1 MIKKKILIV
10 GGGFRGILTANQ
22 LKENNSIDLIEKSSY
37 IGGVLFSEKW
47 NGFYLDKGVHI
58 FDNTNNEDTKL
69 IQKILKNKF
78 RKISVKYGSRITD
91 KTSDKVAVPDFTT
104 LDIKIQRKIAQ
115 ELFECTYLKQKSKN
129 LHEYLINYTCKKI
142 FCD

>member
-1 MIKKKILIV
+1 MIKKKILVV

-58 FDNTNNEDTKL
+58 FDNTSNEDTKL
-69 IQKILKNKF
+69 IPSVALFVKIIF
-78 RKISVKYGSRITD
+78 SEDG
-91 KTSDKVAVPDFTT
+91 
-104 LDIKIQRKIAQ
+104 
-115 ELFECTYLKQKSKN
+115 E
-129 LHEYLINYTCKKI
+129 LINLLTVNLASS
-142 FCD
+142 